1 MKLNYV
7 CGFVFCLLMQ
17 SFLANTYAA
26 SEALLLERLQIVEMQ
41 LSEHLKLKEEV
52 KQLKAELDQLKNRDI
67 EISDDL
73 DLVRDDLDESV
84 SEIDESV
91 KSVLGDLTIGGYVD
105 MEFHHRH
112 SKGVNIPSKFDQHR
126 LVFDLQARLS
136 NKISFVAELE
146 YEHAADSV
154 GLEQGYIDYTFEED
168 FGFRAGSLLVPMGR
182 VNYLHDAPLQ
192 ELNERPLVSRML
204 IPTTWFDVGAGIY
217 GKFGEGSSA
226 ISYEMYLMNG
236 LQDDGNNLASG
247 QGFRNIRKK
256 GRNKTEGNNNKAI
269 SARFAFSPVDNF
281 NLGLAYYKA
290 DVGSYSPADDPV
302 LGGERYLDMWGF
314 DIERIINDRLD
325 FQGEFVQGSVDSN
338 LASNIAGTQF
348 LPNNAAYD
356 YSGWYAQFNYLLGHN
371 SKYKA
376 IFRWGKT
383 DASKGFQNSGDRDER
398 VLGINYRPNDST
410 VYKIEYHWEDEMSNT
425 VQGQALDNDG
435 FVLGVAT
442 YF

>member
-1 MKLNYV
+1 
-7 CGFVFCLLMQ
+7 MQ

-91 KSVLGDLTIGGYVD
+91 KSVVGDLTIGGYVD

-302 LGGERYLDMWGF
+302 LGGEIPRHVGF
-314 DIERIINDRLD
+314 
-325 FQGEFVQGSVDSN
+325 
-338 LASNIAGTQF
+338 
-348 LPNNAAYD
+348 
-356 YSGWYAQFNYLLGHN
+356 
-371 SKYKA
+371 
-376 IFRWGKT
+376 
-383 DASKGFQNSGDRDER
+383 
-398 VLGINYRPNDST
+398 
-410 VYKIEYHWEDEMSNT
+410 
-425 VQGQALDNDG
+425 
-435 FVLGVAT
+435 
-442 YF
+442 